1 VVGAVPI
8 LALFGQARMAISGM
22 TGAVIVYAILS
33 WVQTQWVVADVL
45 QRMVAPLLIPIRRFL
60 PLVGGVDLSPLAL
73 LVILQI
79 SAIVLGNLRAA
90 ALLAF

>member
-1 VVGAVPI
+1 
-8 LALFGQARMAISGM
+8 
-22 TGAVIVYAILS
+22 
-33 WVQTQWVVADVL
+33 
-45 QRMVAPLLIPIRRFL
+45 LLLPIRRFL

-79 SAIVLGNLRAA
+79 SAIVLGNLQAA